1 LLEKYSYE
9 ADMAA
14 RSLSEMGDKS
24 YFPLLKEIAAS
35 KPPNQAGET
44 IRYAATLGGD
54 DAVPWVVSKLTDP
67 DPFARG
73 NVSWGLAATGS
84 RRAVP
89 ILIDMLL
96 SQDEHVA
103 QAAEN
108 ALVQLTH
115 RSVSPATYTSGKPAL
130 AHQKWMLWWTS
141 HSDAPVF
148 GPNTCGEIQ
157 PLN

>member
-1 LLEKYSYE
+1 
-9 ADMAA
+9 
-14 RSLSEMGDKS
+14 MGDKS
-24 YFPLLKEIAAS
+24 YFPLLKEIAGS
-35 KPPNQAGET
+35 KPPNEAGET

-54 DAVPWVVSKLTDP
+54 EAVPWIASKLTNP

-73 NVSWGLAATGS
+73 DVPWALAATGS

-89 ILIDMLL
+89 ILIDLLL
-96 SQDEHVA
+96 SHDENA
-103 QAAEN
+103 PQEAEN

-115 RSVSPATYTSGKPAL
+115 RSVSPATYTSGNPAI
-130 AHQKWMLWWTS
+130 AHQKWMLWWTL